1 MLMKRYFLLL
11 IALMPLVLMSV
22 QCNDVVDEI
31 LVKES
36 KDPMSA
42 VIDGVLYKTNKPVQ
56 HVLIGFPRYPY
67 WVYDESADER
77 FKGTWRMD
85 IVSRVLYSDDGGA
98 YEVIMTLK
106 GKGKPEK
113 KTYYEASDE
122 VDFILRGRQGDV
134 FYEFHSKDAWLE
146 ITDLEFVGDDCRISA
161 RFGFTGVGVPV
172 LTETTSTDD
181 VSADKEIVLTDGVFE
196 DYEFR
201 RSTSWTQ

>member
-1 MLMKRYFLLL
+1 MPMKRYVLLL
-11 IALMPLVLMSV
+11 IALMPLMLMSV
-22 QCNDVVDEI
+22 QCSDVVDDVLI
-31 LVKES
+31 KES
-36 KDPMSA
+36 KDRMSA

-56 HVLIGFPRYPY
+56 HVLIGFPQYPY
-67 WVYDESADER
+67 RVYDESAEER
-77 FKGTWRMD
+77 FRGTWTMD
-85 IVSRVLYSDDGGA
+85 IVSRKLYSDDGGQ

-113 KTYYEASDE
+113 RKYYEASDE
-122 VDFILRGRQGDV
+122 VDFTLRGRQGDV

-161 RFGFTGVGVPV
+161 RFAFTGVGVPV

-181 VSADKEIVLTDGVFE
+181 VSEDKEIVLTDGVFE